1 MADAREM
8 RGDELRA
15 RLEELVAELRV
26 RSDPRTGAAWGGEN
40 TERERSRNPWAEE
53 KQGIK
58 MVELVERHTA
68 PQAEGHCVIVVEGE
82 GGSSQTATTSSCTE
96 MGGPQMRITEEAV
109 SPPDTHA
116 LQQDV
121 NKGAYYCHLQYNGEN
136 TERERSRNPWAEEK
150 QGIKMVELVE
160 RHTAPQAEGHCVIV
174 VKGEGGSSQTAT
186 TSSCT
191 EMGGPQMR
199 ITEEA
204 VSPPDTH
211 ALQQDVNKGAYYCHL
226 QYNEMSHIE
235 SLSAAN
241 TQFTL
246 ELFRKINESSS
257 SGNIFFSPLSITA
270 ALAMVYLGAKG
281 NTAAQM
287 AKNESKPV
295 TMMYQMKKF
304 PFNYVPELK
313 LQILELPY
321 VDDELS
327 MIILLP
333 NEMDDSSTGLQQLEK
348 ELTLEK
354 IQEWTKRDNMDTRT
368 DIYVHLPKF
377 KLEESYDLKT
387 HLAGLGMADVFCS
400 KADLSGMNGGP
411 GLFLSQVVHKSFV
424 EVNEEGTEAAAA
436 TAGIIAFCMLREEHF
451 TVDHPFLFFIRHKK
465 TNSIL
470 FFGRYSSP

>member
-1 MADAREM
+1 
-8 RGDELRA
+8 
-15 RLEELVAELRV
+15 
-26 RSDPRTGAAWGGEN
+26 
-40 TERERSRNPWAEE
+40 
-53 KQGIK
+53 
-58 MVELVERHTA
+58 
-68 PQAEGHCVIVVEGE
+68 
-82 GGSSQTATTSSCTE
+82 
-96 MGGPQMRITEEAV
+96 
-109 SPPDTHA
+109 
-116 LQQDV
+116 
-121 NKGAYYCHLQYNGEN
+121 
-136 TERERSRNPWAEEK
+136 
-150 QGIKMVELVE
+150 
-160 RHTAPQAEGHCVIV
+160 
-174 VKGEGGSSQTAT
+174 
-186 TSSCT
+186 
-191 EMGGPQMR
+191 
-199 ITEEA
+199 
-204 VSPPDTH
+204 
-211 ALQQDVNKGAYYCHL
+211 
-226 QYNEMSHIE
+226 MSHIE

-246 ELFRKINESSS
+246 ELFRKINESNS

-287 AKNESKPV
+287 AKALHFEKTMDVHSGLQTLSADINKPGASYLLKLANRLYGEKTFSFLKEFLESTLKFYHADLAAVDFIGATEEARQQVNQWVESQTEGKIKDLLKKGSITGLTRLVLVNAIYFKGNWLNKFDEKNTKEMPFKLNKNESKPV

-321 VDDELS
+321 VEEELS

-400 KADLSGMNGGP
+400 KADLSGINGGP
-411 GLFLSQVVHKSFV
+411 GLFLSHVVHKSFV

-436 TAGIIAFCMLREEHF
+436 TAGIIAFCMLQEEHF
-451 TVDHPFLFFIRHKK
+451 TADHPFLFFIRHNK